1 MLNKNIPIYE
11 PSFSFEDKENLIK
24 CIDTGW
30 ISSQGEFI
38 EMFEN
43 SFAKWN
49 DVSYGVASS
58 NCTTALHLA
67 LKALDIG
74 PGDEV
79 ICPDLSFIAPANMI
93 RVTGARAVLVDV
105 DLTSWCLSPSKIIEK
120 ITHQTKAIIVVHV
133 FGHAA
138 SMDEIMA
145 IANKYNLAV
154 IEDVAEA
161 PGAMFKGKKVGTFG
175 HIACYSFFA
184 NKIMTTGEGGISI
197 TSDSSLAKKMRI
209 YRDHGMSRERRY
221 VHEVVGFNY
230 RMTNMQAAIG
240 VAQLNRLDDLLEQ
253 RLIQESKYKKLFER
267 TKKIN
272 WRPVCEWTK
281 HVHWMSTIT
290 LDIKELRDP
299 LLHHMASIGIDCR
312 QMIYPIHMA
321 QPYLNEGSDAEYPN
335 TTNISLRSLHIP
347 SSLKITEDQQYIVA
361 NSIIEWVEKNG

>member
-1 MLNKNIPIYE
+1 MIPIYE
-11 PSFSFEDKENLIK
+11 PSFGVEEKENLLK

-38 EMFEN
+38 EEFEN

-49 DVSYGVASS
+49 DVSHGVASS
-58 NCTTALHLA
+58 NCTTALNLA

-79 ICPDLSFIAPANMI
+79 ICPDLTFIAPANMI
-93 RVTGARAVLVDV
+93 MVTGAKAVLVDV
-105 DLTSWCLSPSKIIEK
+105 ELMSWCLSPSKIIEK
-120 ITHQTKAIIVVHV
+120 ITPKTKAIIVVHV

-138 SMDEIMA
+138 PMDEIMA
-145 IANKYNLAV
+145 IAHKHNLAV

-161 PGAMFKGKKVGTFG
+161 PGATFQGKKVGTFG

-197 TSDSSLAKKMRI
+197 TSDSSLAKKMKI
-209 YRDHGMSRERRY
+209 YRDHGMSREKRY

-240 VAQLNRLDDLLEQ
+240 VAQLSRLDRILEL
-253 RLIQESKYKKLFER
+253 RLIQELKYKKLFNQ

-272 WRPVCEWTK
+272 WRPVAQWTK
-281 HVHWMSTIT
+281 HVHWMSTIM
-290 LDIKELRDP
+290 LDNKELRDP
-299 LLHHMASIGIDCR
+299 LLQHMASIGIDCR
-312 QMIYPIHMA
+312 QMIYPVHMA
-321 QPYLNEGSDAEYPN
+321 TPYLSMGTDSDFPN
-335 TTNISLRSLHIP
+335 ATNISLRSLHIP
-347 SSLKITEDQQYIVA
+347 SSLGITDEQQIIVA
-361 NSIIEWVEKNG
+361 SSIIDWVEKNS